1 MLVLGPIGG
10 SETRRELPVIAILM
24 PIDRAPNVQHK
35 HRTMAV
41 PIKEIRPGKK
51 GQGERLPCEASGKRP
66 QKREHHFV
74 AQLKSFA
81 LAAVAVVIFFG
92 LPQLTTDSYPSAL
105 AQTNGTDAK
114 KNPTDKKASGK
125 KKKRRSATLVQVDKV
140 HIVPIVQTVPLVGRL
155 IAVRSGVV
163 AARIDAPVE
172 EMKVDVGTRVKKGAL
187 IATLTDDRLKWER
200 EQKAAE
206 LAGVIA
212 AVDTANARLELAE
225 QELRRYAELRDSA
238 AFPRA
243 RFEDKRVD
251 VNRLRTEIIESK
263 SKVERARATLHL
275 TETELSYTKIR
286 APYDGTITRRHTET
300 GAYIKVGQAV
310 FSMVSDTNLEIEV
323 DVPANRIAYLKP
335 GVTTQFQ
342 LDRTGKKFQAVLRAI
357 VPEEDPR
364 TRTRTVR
371 FLPRFD
377 KRPQTLAAN
386 QSATVHLPIGQGRK
400 VLSVH
405 KDALVSARGQ
415 PTVYVIE
422 DGRAQA
428 RIIKVGDAVGP
439 RFEVLE
445 GLKDGDDVVVRGNE
459 RLRDGRRVRVS
470 KAVTQ

>member
-1 MLVLGPIGG
+1 M
-10 SETRRELPVIAILM
+10 
-24 PIDRAPNVQHK
+24 
-35 HRTMAV
+35 
-41 PIKEIRPGKK
+41 
-51 GQGERLPCEASGKRP
+51 
-66 QKREHHFV
+66 

-81 LAAVAVVIFFG
+81 LVALIAAIFFG
-92 LPQLTTDSYPSAL
+92 LPQSFTGSHPSAL
-105 AQTNGTDAK
+105 AQSNGTDAK
-114 KNPTDKKASGK
+114 KSTTDKKTGGK

-140 HIVPIVQTVPLVGRL
+140 HIVPMVQTVPLVGRL
-155 IAVRSGVV
+155 VAVRSGVV

-172 EMKVDVGTRVKKGAL
+172 EMKVDVGTSVKKGTL
-187 IATLTDDRLKWER
+187 IATLANDRLKWER

-206 LAGVIA
+206 LAGAVA
-212 AVDTANARLELAE
+212 AVDTANARLALAE
-225 QELRRYAELRDSA
+225 QELRRFAELRDSA

-243 RFEDKRVD
+243 RYEDKNVD
-251 VNRLRTEIIESK
+251 VNRLRTEIVEAK
-263 SKVERARATLHL
+263 SKVAKARANLRL
-275 TETELSYTKIR
+275 AETDLSYTRIL

-300 GAYIKVGQAV
+300 GAYIKEGQAV

-323 DVPANRIAYLKP
+323 DVPSNRITYLKP
-335 GVTTQFQ
+335 GVTTEFQ
-342 LDRTGKKFQAVLRAI
+342 LGRTGKKFPAVLRAI

-386 QSATVHLPIGQGRK
+386 QSATVLLPIGQGRK

-415 PTVYVIE
+415 PTVYVVE

-428 RIIKVGDAVGP
+428 RVIKVGDAVGP

-445 GLKDGDDVVVRGNE
+445 GLKDGEDVVVRGNE

>member
-1 MLVLGPIGG
+1 
-10 SETRRELPVIAILM
+10 
-24 PIDRAPNVQHK
+24 
-35 HRTMAV
+35 
-41 PIKEIRPGKK
+41 
-51 GQGERLPCEASGKRP
+51 
-66 QKREHHFV
+66 V
-74 AQLKSFA
+74 AQLKSVIFT
-81 LAAVAVVIFFG
+81 AAVAVVFFG
-92 LPQLTTDSYPSAL
+92 FPQLETGSRSPAF
-105 AQTNGTDAK
+105 AQASGSDAK
-114 KNPTDKKASGK
+114 KSTT
-125 KKKRRSATLVQVDKV
+125 KKRKRSATLVQVDTV
-140 HIVPIVQTVPLVGRL
+140 RVVPVLQTVPLVGRL
-155 IAVRSGVV
+155 VAVRSGVV

-172 EMKVDVGTRVKKGAL
+172 EMKVDVGARVKKGAV

-206 LAGVIA
+206 LAGAQA
-212 AVDTANARLELAE
+212 AVETAQARLALAE
-225 QELRRYAELRDSA
+225 QELRRFAELRSSS

-243 RFEDKRVD
+243 RYEDKRVD
-251 VNRLRTEIIESK
+251 VNRLRTEIVEAK
-263 SKVERARATLHL
+263 SKVEKARANLRL
-275 TETELSYTKIR
+275 AETDLSYTRIR

-300 GAYIKVGQAV
+300 GAYIKEGQAV

-323 DVPANRIAYLKP
+323 DVPSNRIAYLKP
-335 GVTTQFQ
+335 GVTTEFQ
-342 LDRTGKKFQAVLRAI
+342 LGRTGKKFQAVLRAI

-415 PTVYVIE
+415 PTVYVVE

-428 RIIKVGDAVGP
+428 RVIKVGDAVGP

-445 GLKDGDDVVVRGNE
+445 GLKDGEDVVVRGNE

-470 KAVTQ
+470 KAAAQ